1 MVAEGNSVSSVE
13 IPGVGHAPAF
23 LSPEQIGI
31 ARRFFIG
38 PAVDAS

>member
-1 MVAEGNSVSSVE
+1 VE

-23 LSPEQIGI
+23 LSAEQIGI

-38 PAVDAS
+38 PGADAS